1 MGKKK
6 EKVVDL
12 KPGKIS
18 EEELTELHE
27 IVRVINKIKFDV
39 GNLEVQKALIM
50 QNMEPANEVVKK
62 MIDGFG
68 DKYGSKNV
76 NIEDGAII
84 YEDDKPTDS

>member
-12 KPGKIS
+12 KPGKVS
-18 EEELTELHE
+18 EEELAKLHE
-27 IVRVINKIKFDV
+27 IVRVVNKIKFDV
-39 GNLEVQKALIM
+39 GNLEVQKALVM
-50 QNMEPANEVVKK
+50 QNMEPANEVVRK

-76 NIEDGAII
+76 NIEDGTII